1 MISDYRRAL
10 VPKYVHNTRKPKYFL
25 HANLYISNIQL
36 FLDLLISSGFRN
48 LKLLGL
54 FFQLLIVAL
63 SVSIYLLFVQCKT
76 KTLKSLRIS

>member
-48 LKLLGL
+48 LKLLGHLL
-54 FFQLLIVAL
+54 FKLLIVAL
-63 SVSIYLLFVQCKT
+63 SVSIYLLFVQCK